1 MPTRTD
7 AMLQTSPRTSPPTPI
22 RQTPPHSRYT
32 SPAPSNAP
40 SMASQAIQSN
50 LDAMSQNSHYIG
62 TPRGEDRATYF
73 PWWPTTFADAADLQG
88 KEVGADADMQQSF
101 HTETRLADGRIGL
114 LVDPGSVGNLAG
126 DEWMQGLAKEAFDSG
141 RKPSE
146 TRRPRPLQVSGVGA
160 GAQECTHNCVI
171 PTACVGADGKADE
184 GTFTAPT
191 VKGSQLPGLLGLHS
205 LEQCRAIL
213 DMHKGKLHFCGPGDY
228 DLEQHL
234 PPGTKTY
241 DLAKAPSGHLLLP
254 CNLYNKA
261 DQQEKTKKVQLDKK
275 IISLHAKE
283 DPGTDAAGQ
292 PASASEPVQSNL

>member
-1 MPTRTD
+1 
-7 AMLQTSPRTSPPTPI
+7 
-22 RQTPPHSRYT
+22 
-32 SPAPSNAP
+32 
-40 SMASQAIQSN
+40 MASQAIQSN
-50 LDAMSQNSHYIG
+50 LDAMTRESYLNSLDQPPTGHYIG
-62 TPRGEDRATYF
+62 TPRGEERPTYF

-88 KEVGADADMQQSF
+88 KEIGSDAGMQLSF

-126 DEWMQGLAKEAFDSG
+126 DEWMQGLAKEAFSSG

-254 CNLYNKA
+254 CNLYDKA
-261 DQQEKTKKVQLDKK
+261 DQQGKASKVQLDKK
-275 IISLHAKE
+275 LISLHAKE

-292 PASASEPVQSNL
+292 QASASEPVQSNL